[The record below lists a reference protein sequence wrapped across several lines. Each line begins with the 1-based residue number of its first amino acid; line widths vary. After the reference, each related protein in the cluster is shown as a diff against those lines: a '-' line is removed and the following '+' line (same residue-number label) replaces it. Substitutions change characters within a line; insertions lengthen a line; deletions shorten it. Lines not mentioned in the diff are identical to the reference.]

1 MVKPGILSELGGTYV
16 TVVISKAAAVA
27 TNATHRMPTNT
38 PPLAQLVSC
47 ERLVWGS
54 DSTITASTLTPVT
67 YAATL
72 GTAGTVSL
80 KDYRTV
86 TYRPSSTAKSSLSI
100 IARIA
105 SKDFTG
111 KQATALI

>member
-16 TVVISKAAAVA
+16 SVLVDLGALA
-27 TNATHRMPTNT
+27 TNATSRMPTNT
-38 PPLAQLVSC
+38 PPLAQLVAA
-47 ERLVWGS
+47 ERFTWGS
-54 DSTITASTLTPVT
+54 DSTIVASTLTPVT
-67 YAATL
+67 YAASL
-72 GTAGTVSL
+72 GTAGTIAL

-86 TYRPSSTAKSSLSI
+86 TFRPTSTAKMQLNI

-105 SKDFTG
+105 SKSFSG